1 MGARLKRGFNPGL
14 GVLCPEGA
22 AESSAPYRIPSR
34 KGDENV
40 LDSRKPDYFG
50 VGLVVSAHMNLQAYE
65 VEFLETASQIPN
77 DLWDACFQ
85 PPAEGRWWYE
95 ALDQS
100 GIDDQFTFFYGLKKN
115 LGCPVGIAPIFVMDV
130 PVDQVAPQEFLRLLR
145 LLGKIVPTVFFPRA
159 FFVGSPIPHE
169 GGAGLV
175 FHVNTSSALFSFPS
189 PPSIDA

>member
-1 MGARLKRGFNPGL
+1 MPDFFGL
-14 GVLCPEGA
+14 
-22 AESSAPYRIPSR
+22 
-34 KGDENV
+34 
-40 LDSRKPDYFG
+40 
-50 VGLVVSAHMNLQAYE
+50 GLVVSAHMNLQAYE

-145 LLGKIVPTVFFPRA
+145 LVGKIVSTVFFQRA
-159 FFVGSPIPHE
+159 LFFGSPILDE
-169 GGAGLV
+169 GRVRLGFPVNWRAARLSFQVGAGKKAARL
-175 FHVNTSSALFSFPS
+175 
-189 PPSIDA
+189 